1 MRIIHLAPGDPTE
14 FFELGNRATQG
25 GFFKFLVGL
34 NEHFSQSPATM
45 RPTFPLTF
53 SMDADVLEQQ
63 LAQLFSQCCIGFT
76 KKSFAASALK
86 PTRNG
91 PVFPTYHTQATLD
104 ATLLAAT
111 HGGGSGRIIWTMKNE
126 YGRET

>member
-34 NEHFSQSPATM
+34 NKHFSQSPATM

-63 LAQLFSQCCIGFT
+63 LAQLLSQCCIGFT
-76 KKSFAASALK
+76 IKSFAARALK
-86 PTRNG
+86 PNRNDK
-91 PVFPTYHTQATLD
+91 L
-104 ATLLAAT
+104 
-111 HGGGSGRIIWTMKNE
+111 GSASCRARGCQYASISVGAE
-126 YGRET
+126 